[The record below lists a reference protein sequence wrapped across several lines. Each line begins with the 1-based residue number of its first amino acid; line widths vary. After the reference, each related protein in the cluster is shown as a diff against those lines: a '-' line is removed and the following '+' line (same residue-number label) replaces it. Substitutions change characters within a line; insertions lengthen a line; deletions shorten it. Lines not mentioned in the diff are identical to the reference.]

1 MQFLYQLDE
10 CLLGLGLAAFV
21 QQLPEDHSVHR
32 VVGFLQVN
40 EQVELAL
47 LRTMHFIEQPTGVDG
62 SGLAFLEAS
71 LVDLGLDQV
80 RVLSLDPF

>member
-32 VVGFLQVN
+32 VVGFL
-40 EQVELAL
+40 
-47 LRTMHFIEQPTGVDG
+47 
-62 SGLAFLEAS
+62 
-71 LVDLGLDQV
+71 
-80 RVLSLDPF
+80 